1 MVHMGSI
8 WGYAFDFSCFLGD
21 LVTQASYDTFTS
33 RFNELFDTCL
43 KLFSLFW
50 NRGNTELKSFVTI
63 CVIFFESKKNIPFPS
78 WYLSRGQGHKISYV
92 LCGAIFPKL
101 SLSMGKASAGAGGFC
116 HWGLFGPGGL
126 SLFPL
131 ALLCL
136 ALGAGGYQQN
146 EIGLNEFEGKTEAED
161 YDDYYDYEME
171 GVEDEEDWVE
181 YEYVDL
187 QKDSDG
193 DGLR

>member
-1 MVHMGSI
+1 MG
-8 WGYAFDFSCFLGD
+8 
-21 LVTQASYDTFTS
+21 
-33 RFNELFDTCL
+33 
-43 KLFSLFW
+43 
-50 NRGNTELKSFVTI
+50 
-63 CVIFFESKKNIPFPS
+63 
-78 WYLSRGQGHKISYV
+78 
-92 LCGAIFPKL
+92 
-101 SLSMGKASAGAGGFC
+101 SMGKASAGAGGFG
-116 HWGLFGPGGL
+116 HGGLFGPGGL

-161 YDDYYDYEME
+161 YDDYYEYEME

-193 DGLR
+193 DGLRTWTGLPMMRCDEMSRTG

>member
-1 MVHMGSI
+1 MG
-8 WGYAFDFSCFLGD
+8 
-21 LVTQASYDTFTS
+21 
-33 RFNELFDTCL
+33 
-43 KLFSLFW
+43 
-50 NRGNTELKSFVTI
+50 
-63 CVIFFESKKNIPFPS
+63 
-78 WYLSRGQGHKISYV
+78 
-92 LCGAIFPKL
+92 
-101 SLSMGKASAGAGGFC
+101 SMGKASAGAGGFC

-136 ALGAGGYQQN
+136 ALGAGGYQQD

-161 YDDYYDYEME
+161 YDDYYEYEME
-171 GVEDEEDWVE
+171 GVEEEEDWVE

-193 DGLR
+193 DGLRDHINDPDDDNDGIPDLEDDDDDGDGVTDREDLDWFAHDEM